1 MKKIVSFLYYDSLS
15 GSWQQATPEHLASLN
30 DPGLLVVPVYE
41 DGTQGEQKTWRIWDL
56 SRQQEMIQSELDYIK
71 EAKTRLHIP
80 KEFSEELQHF
90 PEATIKEKE
99 TIKEKKMRELKHLEM
114 LPPEVRSV
122 DYLLRH
128 SNLPFLLDEMT
139 SLVKSAS
146 TLITFIIILNATAL
160 VLGLLVLLA
169 SMGR

>member
-56 SRQQEMIQSELDYIK
+56 SRQQEMIQSEIDYIE
-71 EAKTRLHIP
+71 EAK
-80 KEFSEELQHF
+80 
-90 PEATIKEKE
+90 KEKE
-99 TIKEKKMRELKHLEM
+99 MRELEHLEM

-128 SNLPFLLDEMT
+128 SNLPVLLDEMT

-160 VLGLLVLLA
+160 VMGLLVLLA
-169 SMGR
+169 SRGR